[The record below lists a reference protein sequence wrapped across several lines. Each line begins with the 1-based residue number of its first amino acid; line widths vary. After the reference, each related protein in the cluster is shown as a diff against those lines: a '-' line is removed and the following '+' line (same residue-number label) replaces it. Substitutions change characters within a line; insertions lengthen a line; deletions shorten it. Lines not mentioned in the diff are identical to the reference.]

1 MSISAEILAARRRE
15 LVTELQYQEGQE
27 ERLTAAIADLPGII
41 SALQADIAEL
51 RHWLAEGVST

>member
-1 MSISAEILAARRRE
+1 MSISAEILSARRRE

-51 RHWLAEGVST
+51 DAALDKLAA